1 MPSSKTHDRIT
12 WVGLVP
18 LMSLTY
24 ILTRSF
30 YLALLLGL
38 AYLFSGL
45 MFGPDLDI
53 HSLQYKRW
61 GWFRWFW
68 LPYRFCLPHR
78 SIWSH
83 GFLLGTCLRLLYL
96 LIGVILLAVLMGI
109 LLLGWSLLFPPI
121 SSPLAWINTSVRSWL
136 TQIPQHKAEI
146 GALLIGLEA
155 GAMSHSGVDQLA
167 SYYKALKKKRG
178 RRRASKH

>member
-1 MPSSKTHDRIT
+1 MLVTYGLTHNDR
-12 WVGLVP
+12 
-18 LMSLTY
+18 LT
-24 ILTRSF
+24 
-30 YLALLLGL
+30 ALLAL
-38 AYLFSGL
+38 AYLFSAL

-53 HSLQYKRW
+53 HSVQYKRW

-96 LIGVILLAVLMGI
+96 LVGVTLLVALMGI
-109 LLLGWSLLFPPI
+109 LLLAWGLLFPPI
-121 SSPLAWINTSVRSWL
+121 SLPLAWMSTSVRGGL
-136 TQIPQHKAEI
+136 TQIPQYRAEI

-155 GAMSHSGVDQLA
+155 GAMSHSASDQLA

-178 RRRASKH
+178 GRRASKR

>member
-1 MPSSKTHDRIT
+1 MPSGKTHDRIT
-12 WVGLVP
+12 WLGLVP
-18 LMSLTY
+18 LVSVTY

-78 SIWSH
+78 SILSH

-96 LIGVILLAVLMGI
+96 MAGIILLAALMAI
-109 LLLGWSLLFPPI
+109 LLLAWGLLFPPI
-121 SSPLAWINTSVRSWL
+121 ALPLVWMSNSVRGGL
-136 TQIPQHKAEI
+136 TQIPRYRAEI

-155 GAMSHSGVDQLA
+155 GAMSHSGSDQLA

-178 RRRASKH
+178 GRRASKR